1 MSRPLLLALPFLL
14 AACGGTEDDD
24 RPRANSI
31 EELENRLEKLA
42 DRTSEE
48 IEPEPRLSILKEA
61 DLGPELRSDPSCRL
75 HRDGRLLLVVNAAG
89 AVARI
94 DGRRAPLAVA
104 GPVGP
109 TGGFFTAPGITVSVG
124 RTEPTGNEEGEYGLG
139 WPARATIGGDKA
151 RPLEKQEATW
161 ICVRPGSI
169 PPRPFPEPE

>member
-1 MSRPLLLALPFLL
+1 MFRAFLLLAPCLV
-14 AACGGTEDDD
+14 AACGGPEEDD
-24 RPRANSI
+24 RPRANSV

-48 IEPEPRLSILKEA
+48 IEPASRLGVLKAA
-61 DLGPELRSDPSCRL
+61 DLGPEFRSNPACRL

-94 DGRRAPLAVA
+94 DGRRVPLALS

-109 TGGFFTAPGITVSVG
+109 TGGFLTGSGVTVSVG
-124 RTEPTGNEEGEYGLG
+124 RIEPGGKDAAEYGMG
-139 WPARATIGGDKA
+139 WPARATVGGDKE

-161 ICVRPGSI
+161 ICVR
-169 PPRPFPEPE
+169 

>member
-1 MSRPLLLALPFLL
+1 MPRLPCLLLPLLI
-14 AACGGTEDDD
+14 AACGAAEEDD
-24 RPRANSI
+24 RPRANSV

-48 IEPEPRLSILKEA
+48 IEPAPRLANLKEA
-61 DLGPELRSDPSCRL
+61 DLSPELRSNPACRL

-94 DGRRAPLAVA
+94 DGCRVLLSVS

-109 TGGFFTAPGITVSVG
+109 TGGFLSAPGITVSVG
-124 RTEPTGNEEGEYGLG
+124 RTEPTGNDSVEYGRG
-139 WPARATIGGDKA
+139 WPARATVGGDKE

-161 ICVRPGSI
+161 ICVR
-169 PPRPFPEPE
+169 